1 MKKVQGHTALF
12 KNDSG
17 AVLNTDWKAYEK
29 AKERKKEKEK
39 ITQLENRLDR
49 IEQLLMEILS
59 K

>member
-1 MKKVQGHTALF
+1 MKRVEGFSNLF
-12 KNDSG
+12 KNESG
-17 AVLNTDWKAYEK
+17 AIVNTDMKAYEK

-39 ITQLENRLDR
+39 VAQLENRLDR

>member
-1 MKKVQGHTALF
+1 MKRVEGFSNLF
-12 KNDSG
+12 KNESG
-17 AVLNTDWKAYEK
+17 AIVNTDLKAYEK

-39 ITQLENRLDR
+39 VAQLENRLDR